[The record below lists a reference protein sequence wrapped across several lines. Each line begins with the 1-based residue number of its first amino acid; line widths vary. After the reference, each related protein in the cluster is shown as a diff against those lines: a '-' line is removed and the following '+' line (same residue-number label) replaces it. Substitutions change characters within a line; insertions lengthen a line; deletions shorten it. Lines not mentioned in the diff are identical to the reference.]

1 MLLIECGIWIKLF
14 FVLPWVLESRH
25 VDDCDGGVGIIGGC
39 DRPVDQID
47 DGVKCLLIKAC
58 HVPFQ

>member
-1 MLLIECGIWIKLF
+1 MDQTF

-25 VDDCDGGVGIIGGC
+25 VDDCDGGVGIVGGC
-39 DRPVDQID
+39 DGPVDQID